1 MRALLLVLLAL
12 GFVSGALSWEGLRAQ
27 DSVAETTGEA
37 APEADNVSSES
48 TSTVDQAEA
57 VLRQDYLGFTMLELG
72 RSFLILLGTL
82 LLRGV
87 VTRLIFNWLKRLARR
102 TEMTFDEDFLNAL
115 EKPVSFFLLVLG
127 VFLAAESLPLDPELA
142 SALVSIFRGITTFTI
157 FWALWRLIS
166 VLGEVAANLTQN
178 RNADIYGFIPL
189 LRKTLRIFVVI
200 IGILMV
206 IDNLGY
212 EVAPIIGALG
222 LGGAAI
228 ALASKDTLANLF
240 GSLMI
245 VLDRPFRVGD
255 WIMVGDK
262 VDGDVEEIGLRSTKV
277 RTWPKTVISI
287 PNSVLANEYINNW
300 SRMPKRRVK
309 QVLGVTYSSSAAD
322 LQALVEDFRTIL
334 REDEGVQ
341 QDFILV
347 SFLDFGESS
356 LDILVYYFTVSTA
369 WLVHMDVRQRVNLKL
384 MQAVEDRGLS
394 IAFPTRTLHMDGLV
408 ARHWAKAEREPA
420 RPEKLDDGGKPGW
433 DHGLPNFEDNQAQ
446 SLRRA
451 HGGARET
458 RTGHGSEGE
467 NYRLP
472 GDFGP
477 STPP

>member
-1 MRALLLVLLAL
+1 METPVKPSAATESSGTTDPAEALLR
-12 GFVSGALSWEGLRAQ
+12 E
-27 DSVAETTGEA
+27 
-37 APEADNVSSES
+37 
-48 TSTVDQAEA
+48 
-57 VLRQDYLGFTMLELG
+57 DYFGFTVLELG
-72 RSFLILLGTL
+72 RSFLILLSTL

-115 EKPVSFFLLVLG
+115 EKPVSFFLLILG
-127 VFLAAESLPLDPELA
+127 VFLAVESLPLDTELA
-142 SALVSIFRGITTFTI
+142 GALGNVFRGITTFTI

-166 VLGEVAANLTQN
+166 VLGDVAANLTHN

-189 LRKTLRIFVVI
+189 LRKALRIFVVI
-200 IGILMV
+200 IGVLMV

-245 VLDRPFRVGD
+245 VLDRPFKVGD

-309 QVLGVTYSSSAAD
+309 QVLGVTYGSSAAD
-322 LQALVEDFRTIL
+322 MQALVEDFRTIL
-334 REDEGVQ
+334 REDDGVQ

-369 WLVHMDVRQRVNLKL
+369 WLVHMDVRQRINLKL
-384 MQAVEDRGLS
+384 MQAVETRGLS
-394 IAFPTRTLHMDGLV
+394 IAFPTRTLHLDGMV
-408 ARHWAKAEREPA
+408 ARHWAQAQPEDA
-420 RPEKLDDGGKPGW
+420 RPAQLDDGGRPGW
-433 DHGLPNFEDNQAQ
+433 DQGLPNFEDNQRR

-451 HGGARET
+451 HGGRPQT

-467 NYRLP
+467 NHHLP
-472 GDFGP
+472 DDFGP